1 MTMADRE
8 LTTDR
13 GASLVE
19 AAFMLPL
26 IVLILFGIV
35 QFAILYDRQQGLHAA
50 AREGARLAS
59 LPTTTQTEITDRVND
74 ALEGVSLPGGIT
86 ITVTPGDPRP
96 CEGRHGETVVVEI
109 ENSSQLNIP
118 LFPNRTI
125 TLDGRGEFRCE

>member
-1 MTMADRE
+1 MADRK
-8 LTTDR
+8 LTTQR

-19 AAFMLPL
+19 AALMLPL
-26 IVLILFGIV
+26 IVLILFGII

-59 LPTTTQTEITDRVND
+59 LRNTTQTQITNRVDD

-86 ITVTPGDPRP
+86 ITVTPADAQP
-96 CEGRHGETVVVEI
+96 CLGRSGQTVVVEI